1 MNPFKNIQILGEF
14 IKKKLVKFFGRLFTR
29 NDFLIGNFAKIHRFL
44 FKISKGKILGILG
57 GLPVLVLVTKGRKTN
72 LPRENPLVYL
82 RKDDR
87 IIIIASKGGSDNHPQ
102 WYLNILKNS
111 DVEILI
117 NGKRIKVN
125 VHICTDKEKA
135 LLWPE
140 IVEFYSGY
148 QRYQSLTKRNI
159 PVLQLTSEG
168 IKTI

>member
-1 MNPFKNIQILGEF
+1 MI
-14 IKKKLVKFFGRLFTR
+14 
-29 NDFLIGNFAKIHRFL
+29 
-44 FKISKGKILGILG
+44 
-57 GLPVLVLVTKGRKTN
+57 LVTKGRKTN

-82 RKDDR
+82 QKDDS

-140 IVEFYSGY
+140 IVAFYSGY